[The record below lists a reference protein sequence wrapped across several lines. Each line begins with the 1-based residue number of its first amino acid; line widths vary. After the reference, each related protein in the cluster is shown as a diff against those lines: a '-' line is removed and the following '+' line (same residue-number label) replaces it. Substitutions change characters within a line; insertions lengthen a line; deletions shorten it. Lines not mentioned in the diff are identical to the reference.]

1 MFKEQNQTIR
11 VRLRSLIEQ
20 SPTRMKVLTTFGLV
34 LFSAL
39 SFAQE
44 ISVASTTEPSILYAR
59 ANESLSI
66 GDTKNATSIFKQ
78 VIDFYQHQG
87 RVREVPESYLGMAL
101 AFAFNGHYSESIRFH
116 KKALRAHHRYRC
128 SESDDAIRMNLGLT
142 YQLAGKER
150 RAKRLLQG

>member
-1 MFKEQNQTIR
+1 MFTGENQTFG
-11 VRLRSLIEQ
+11 VRLRSLFVQ
-20 SPTRMKVLTTFGLV
+20 SPTQMKVLTTFCL
-34 LFSAL
+34 LFFSTL

-44 ISVASTTEPSILYAR
+44 VAFASTTEPTSLYAR
-59 ANESLSI
+59 ANESLSA
-66 GDTKNATSIFKQ
+66 GDTRNATSIFKQ
-78 VIDFYQHQG
+78 VINFYQNEG
-87 RVREVPESYLGMAL
+87 RVKEVSESYLGMAL

-128 SESDDAIRMNLGLT
+128 SESDDAIRLNLGLT